1 MAGSPTD
8 ATSADN
14 ETTPEVDFDYVCE
27 LLDLYRTTIESIQGT
42 PKYRRAP
49 LLTEARKT
57 VYAIAQALG
66 IPTLAQVHKDE
77 QAAVVARAAAAA
89 GSSAGALCRL
99 SAPWLVLRRQD
110 GDETAERGCGVYG
123 RHWLLYAGQCETA

>member
-14 ETTPEVDFDYVCE
+14 ETTLEVDFDYVGE

-66 IPTLAQVHKDE
+66 IPTLAQVRKDE

-89 GSSAGALCRL
+89 DEKA
-99 SAPWLVLRRQD
+99 RRQV
-110 GDETAERGCGVYG
+110 TAGLVDFEKAVQER
-123 RHWLLYAGQCETA
+123 RNAQRA